1 MYVSFT
7 DPLQWTITVL
17 RTIKRIHLEV
27 KTLMGL
33 LYSFFM
39 IKLKDKKNWIT
50 QNTVFQFKK
59 HIQMNR
65 IKQKRLG
72 IKK

>member
-7 DPLQWTITVL
+7 DPLHWTITVL

-39 IKLKDKKNWIT
+39 IKLKDKKIGLPKILCFNLE
-50 QNTVFQFKK
+50 K
-59 HIQMNR
+59 HIQMDR
-65 IKQKRLG
+65 IKQKRLA